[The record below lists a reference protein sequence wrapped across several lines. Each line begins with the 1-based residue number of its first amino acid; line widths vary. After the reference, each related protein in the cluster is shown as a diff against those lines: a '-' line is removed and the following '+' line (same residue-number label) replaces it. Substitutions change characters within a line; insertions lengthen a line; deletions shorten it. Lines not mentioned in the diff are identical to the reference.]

1 MNKIVIII
9 ISLILAVVVG
19 IGCGQVKSSLG
30 LAPEPFVEHSSTET
44 AVIGGDY
51 AIVVSALI
59 FNARPNHH
67 GNVEV
72 TADIWT
78 QGRHWQKSKV
88 IYLDASE
95 IVEIVF
101 KEPTFAGSIFDGDIK
116 HRVKVEPYQ

>member
-1 MNKIVIII
+1 MNKVVVTLL
-9 ISLILAVVVG
+9 SLILAMAVG
-19 IGCGQVKSSLG
+19 FGCSQVK
-30 LAPEPFVEHSSTET
+30 PEPFVQHSSIET

-59 FNARPNHH
+59 FNAQPNHH

-78 QGRHWQKSKV
+78 QAHHWQKSKV

-101 KEPTFAGSIFDGDIK
+101 KEPTFAGSIFDWDIQYS
-116 HRVKVEPYQ
+116 VEVEPYQ